1 MAFHTHCFQNHGFNP
16 HLSLIWVSVSVSE
29 LWDVHFTYDCK
40 QDVNNIGSSLSLV
53 PVCSHKCCFERIGS
67 WAEPH
72 AHGPCAGIYS
82 GICSCLPICLGSWPL
97 LDASGASPYTPRC
110 QQAGG
115 RCKCLLLTLD
125 PVLPMFWSHG
135 TAWTVRG
142 YVLISGSA
150 LFGPYGSE
158 RSDNSFSI
166 TSLWIVHLP
175 SHSAKSAYPWTYVE
189 LLLALLL
196 GRHLLT
202 FVSKMARWQH
212 IKIRKCGFDNI

>member
-1 MAFHTHCFQNHGFNP
+1 MCWYF
-16 HLSLIWVSVSVSE
+16 S
-29 LWDVHFTYDCK
+29 
-40 QDVNNIGSSLSLV
+40 
-53 PVCSHKCCFERIGS
+53 
-67 WAEPH
+67 
-72 AHGPCAGIYS
+72 
-82 GICSCLPICLGSWPL
+82 LGSVL
-97 LDASGASPYTPRC
+97 ASPSVWEADLYWMLQGRLLTHRRC

-125 PVLPMFWSHG
+125 PVLLMFWSHG
-135 TAWTVRG
+135 TGWTVRG

-158 RSDNSFSI
+158 RSDNSFST
-166 TSLWIVHLP
+166 TSLWIAHLP

-202 FVSKMARWQH
+202 FVSKLARWQH